1 MSSCSWELRILGYT
15 LLNSLISLANS
26 SLALA
31 NGFFV
36 LGLIALVDNLPRIG
50 SMELCP
56 DAGTR
61 MAGAL
66 FRSLLATRLD
76 IRAFCPT
83 WCVSNPVPLSAHRC
97 PALEPKHAAP
107 PRHTPLWA
115 YRVGRNDAVRLTH
128 LVGEAL
134 PALSPVSTAFKPGKT
149 PDAALLSTF
158 DTTPEHERPTL
169 SSN

>member
-1 MSSCSWELRILGYT
+1 MSSCNWELGISGYT

-26 SLALA
+26 SLVLA

-36 LGLIALVDNLPRIG
+36 LGLIALVDNLPRTG

-56 DAGTR
+56 DAGRR

-107 PRHTPLWA
+107 PRHTPLREC
-115 YRVGRNDAVRLTH
+115 RVGRRRCYMTYH
-128 LVGEAL
+128 LVGGGPFPCHL
-134 PALSPVSTAFKPGKT
+134 NTSDLHSV
-149 PDAALLSTF
+149 
-158 DTTPEHERPTL
+158 PTE
-169 SSN
+169 

>member
-1 MSSCSWELRILGYT
+1 MSSCSWELRISGYT

-36 LGLIALVDNLPRIG
+36 LGLIALVANLPRTG
-50 SMELCP
+50 FLELCP

-83 WCVSNPVPLSAHRC
+83 GCASNPVPLSAHRC
-97 PALEPKHAAP
+97 PALEPKHAFPSSSYAS
-107 PRHTPLWA
+107 
-115 YRVGRNDAVRLTH
+115 VGVPSWSQTMLY
-128 LVGEAL
+128 AL
-134 PALSPVSTAFKPGKT
+134 PPCWGMFLFSAT
-149 PDAALLSTF
+149 
-158 DTTPEHERPTL
+158 
-169 SSN
+169 

>member
-1 MSSCSWELRILGYT
+1 MSSCSWELGISGYP

-97 PALEPKHAAP
+97 PALEPNTLPLLVIRLCGRTELVADDAICLTTLLGDVPFLCHLNTSDLHSAP
-107 PRHTPLWA
+107 T
-115 YRVGRNDAVRLTH
+115 
-128 LVGEAL
+128 E
-134 PALSPVSTAFKPGKT
+134 
-149 PDAALLSTF
+149 
-158 DTTPEHERPTL
+158 
-169 SSN
+169 

>member
-1 MSSCSWELRILGYT
+1 MSSCSWELEISGYT

-36 LGLIALVDNLPRIG
+36 LGLIALVDNLPRTG

-66 FRSLLATRLD
+66 FRS
-76 IRAFCPT
+76 I
-83 WCVSNPVPLSAHRC
+83 VSNKIRHSGFLSYMVC
-97 PALEPKHAAP
+97 
-107 PRHTPLWA
+107 
-115 YRVGRNDAVRLTH
+115 V
-128 LVGEAL
+128 
-134 PALSPVSTAFKPGKT
+134 
-149 PDAALLSTF
+149 
-158 DTTPEHERPTL
+158 
-169 SSN
+169 

>member
-1 MSSCSWELRILGYT
+1 MSSCSWELGISGYT

-26 SLALA
+26 SLVLA

-36 LGLIALVDNLPRIG
+36 LGLIALVDNLPRTG

-83 WCVSNPVPLSAHRC
+83 WCASNPVPLLTFTRSSYRRTWKGTPI
-97 PALEPKHAAP
+97 PANPQGSIHAF
-107 PRHTPLWA
+107 TSWTYA
-115 YRVGRNDAVRLTH
+115 YRFVS
-128 LVGEAL
+128 
-134 PALSPVSTAFKPGKT
+134 PASRRIGSCLMYAPVSG
-149 PDAALLSTF
+149 
-158 DTTPEHERPTL
+158 E
-169 SSN
+169 